1 MAGIPEMNLT
11 PSDHDR
17 NAAGMT
23 YVYPVVSRRAS
34 GVSVGINLNPNSA
47 CNWRCL
53 YCQVP
58 ELQRGSAPPIDVDL
72 LASELDTLLT
82 QVTSSE
88 WMESNVPEGSRRLND
103 IAFSGN
109 GEPTTCREL
118 PEVITAVQRVMES
131 HGLLD
136 KIDVVLITNGSLLDR
151 DWVSESLRRLA
162 SHRGEVWFKLD
173 RADAEGRALLNDTQI
188 PSEKVLGN
196 LVRSCELCRTR
207 LQTMVLAVDGEGPD
221 EQAVEAWIEL
231 VRAAMERGAAIHDV
245 LLYGLARESYQPE
258 ATRLSRLPS
267 SDLERLASRITADL
281 GLPTSAHP

>member
-1 MAGIPEMNLT
+1 MAGAPEMNLT

-17 NAAGMT
+17 NASGMT
-23 YVYPVVSRRAS
+23 YVYPVVSRRAR

-58 ELQRGSAPPIDVDL
+58 DLQRGSAPPIDVEL
-72 LASELDTLLT
+72 LAGELDTLLT
-82 QVTSSE
+82 QVTSSD

-109 GEPTTCREL
+109 GEPTTSREL
-118 PEVITAVQRVMES
+118 PEVITAAHQVMES

-136 KIDVVLITNGSLLDR
+136 GIDVVLITNGSLIDR
-151 DWVSESLRRLA
+151 DWVSEGLRRLA

-173 RADAEGRALLNDTQI
+173 RADAAGRALLNDTPI
-188 PSEKVLGN
+188 PDEKVLGN
-196 LVRSCELCRTR
+196 LVRSSELCKTR
-207 LQTMVLAVDGEGPD
+207 LQTMVVGVDGEGPD
-221 EQAVEAWIEL
+221 EQAIEAWIGL
-231 VRAAMERGAAIHDV
+231 VRAAMGRGAAIHDV

-258 ATRLSRLPS
+258 APRLSRLPVS
-267 SDLERLASRITADL
+267 ELERLASRITAEL
-281 GLPTSAHP
+281 GLPASAHP